1 MVRVHVKSGHDSCE
15 FEFLY
20 ECQSDLLIDEIA
32 SEVIQIFNL
41 QSKIHRLI
49 SEFEPLLLPFS
60 GDPKATSL
68 LRAFSE
74 AKSYASKD
82 MVIHNRP
89 LSFLVLRH
97 HFETIERELVAKFD
111 ILGVYDSTQYQQLS
125 SVIQITFQ
133 LSKHLDYPHV
143 FKIIGIFPLSRC
155 QSASKLFTCLPS
167 FLPFPLT
174 ESITISHELLCS
186 ILIYP

>member
-125 SVIQITFQ
+125 SDVGLLDKDTTQLKLAGKELMKEKQLCDYIGRNEKTKIVLKLQPKIT
-133 LSKHLDYPHV
+133 P
-143 FKIIGIFPLSRC
+143 
-155 QSASKLFTCLPS
+155 PS
-167 FLPFPLT
+167 
-174 ESITISHELLCS
+174 
-186 ILIYP
+186 